1 MGLGSGGFEF
11 LCFTNRYMLLFLFFL
26 FFTFSVGKGGTMSL
40 CVWNGMIYSELKSNL
55 NAQI

>member
-26 FFTFSVGKGGTMSL
+26 FFTFYLGKGGDHVTM
-40 CVWNGMIYSELKSNL
+40 CVKWDDL
-55 NAQI
+55 